1 MEGVRVAYT
10 LEQCWHR
17 VPGGTAVSALEV
29 ARAMTHVRRDVELV
43 GVSGKHLEDPELNFD
58 LSIDVVGLRVSG
70 ALLYEMSLRLNQPKV
85 ERSMADID
93 LVHSTTIIPFAT
105 SKKMVATVHDLAF
118 LHHPDF
124 FTRRGNDVFRRS
136 LKILKK
142 RADVLLCSSQATV
155 DDCLSEGFTPD
166 RVRHVALGVRSVQAS
181 QNDIDLVRKKYSLP
195 SQYLLFVGTLE
206 PRKNLARLVGALRGR
221 SDLPPLVIAGADGW
235 GNIEVPQTANVQFI
249 GYVEDQYLGA
259 LYAGASVMCYPSLW
273 EGFGLPILE
282 AMAQG
287 APVITSI
294 GTSTQEVAGG
304 AAVLVDPLSEESI
317 RNGIDEALRDAEML
331 GRRGRERAAQ
341 ATWDKTALATAHIYD
356 EVLNGE
362 VVHDESA
369 SS

>member
-1 MEGVRVAYT
+1 
-10 LEQCWHR
+10 
-17 VPGGTAVSALEV
+17 
-29 ARAMTHVRRDVELV
+29 V
-43 GVSGKHLEDPELNFD
+43 GVSGKHFEDPQLNFD

-85 ERSMADID
+85 ERSMTEVD
-93 LVHSTTIIPFAT
+93 LVHCTTIIPFAT
-105 SKKMVATVHDLAF
+105 NKKMVATVHDLAF
-118 LHHPDF
+118 LHHPEF

-155 DDCLSEGFTPD
+155 NDCLNEGFEPD
-166 RVRHVALGVRSVQAS
+166 RVRHVSLGVRSVLATQD
-181 QNDIDLVRKKYSLP
+181 DIDLVRKKYSLP
-195 SQYLLFVGTLE
+195 TEYLLFVGTLE

-235 GNIEVPQTANVQFI
+235 GDIDVPHSANVQFI
-249 GYVEDQYLGA
+249 GHVDDQHLGA
-259 LYAGASVMCYPSLW
+259 VYAGASVLCYPSLW

-287 APVITSI
+287 TPVVTSI

-317 RNGIDEALRDAEML
+317 RNGIDEALRDADVL
-331 GRRGRERAAQ
+331 RQRGRVCAAQ
-341 ATWDKTALATAHIYD
+341 ATWDKTALATARIYD
-356 EVLNGE
+356 EVVLL
-362 VVHDESA
+362 
-369 SS
+369 

>member
-29 ARAMTHVRRDVELV
+29 ARAMTEVRRDVELV
-43 GVSGKHLEDPELNFD
+43 GVSGKHLEDPALNFD

-85 ERSMADID
+85 ERSMTDID
-93 LVHSTTIIPFAT
+93 LVHCTTIIPFAT

-118 LHHPDF
+118 LHHPEF

-136 LKILKK
+136 LKVLKN
-142 RADVLLCSSQATV
+142 RADVILCSSQATV
-155 DDCLSEGFTPD
+155 DDCLSEGFAPD

-181 QNDIDLVRKKYSLP
+181 QDEIDFVRKKYSLP
-195 SQYLLFVGTLE
+195 AEYLLFVGTLE

-235 GNIEVPQTANVQFI
+235 GDIDVSHTANVQFI
-249 GYVEDQYLGA
+249 GYVDDQHLGA
-259 LYAGASVMCYPSLW
+259 VYAGASVMCYPSLW

-287 APVITSI
+287 TPVVTSI

-304 AAVLVDPLSEESI
+304 AAILVDPLSEESI
-317 RNGIDEALRDAEML
+317 RNGIDEALRDADAL
-331 GRRGRERAAQ
+331 KQRGRERASQ
-341 ATWDKTALATAHIYD
+341 TTWQKTAVATALIYD
-356 EVLNGE
+356 EVINDE
-362 VVHDESA
+362 VVLS
-369 SS
+369 

>member
-118 LHHPDF
+118 LHHPEF

-155 DDCLSEGFTPD
+155 DDCLSEGFAAD

-181 QNDIDLVRKKYSLP
+181 QNDIDHVRKKYSLP

-235 GNIEVPQTANVQFI
+235 GDIEIPHSANVQFI

-287 APVITSI
+287 TPVVTSI
-294 GTSTQEVAGG
+294 GTSTQEVASG

-317 RNGIDEALRDAEML
+317 GNGIDEALRDADML
-331 GRRGRERAAQ
+331 GQRGRERAAQ
-341 ATWDKTALATAHIYD
+341 ATWDKTAMATARIYD
-356 EVLNGE
+356 EVVNDVLVN
-362 VVHDESA
+362 DEAA

>member
-1 MEGVRVAYT
+1 
-10 LEQCWHR
+10 
-17 VPGGTAVSALEV
+17 
-29 ARAMTHVRRDVELV
+29 MTHVRRDIELV

-58 LSIDVVGLRVSG
+58 LSIDVVGLKLSG

-85 ERSMADID
+85 ERSMTEID
-93 LVHSTTIIPFAT
+93 LVHCTTIIPFAT

-118 LHHPDF
+118 LHHPEF

-155 DDCLSEGFTPD
+155 DDCLNEGFAPD
-166 RVRHVALGVRSVQAS
+166 RVRHVALGVRSTPAT

-195 SQYLLFVGTLE
+195 SEYLLFVGTLE
-206 PRKNLARLVGALRGR
+206 PRKNLARLVGALHGR

-235 GNIEVPQTANVQFI
+235 GDIDVSHTANVQFI
-249 GYVEDQYLGA
+249 GYVDDLHLGA
-259 LYAGASVMCYPSLW
+259 VYAGASVLCYPSLW

-287 APVITSI
+287 TPVVTSI

-304 AAVLVDPLSEESI
+304 AAVLVDPLSEESM
-317 RNGIDEALRDAEML
+317 RNGIDEALRNADVL
-331 GRRGRERAAQ
+331 KQRGSERAAQ
-341 ATWDKTALATAHIYD
+341 ATWDKTALATASIYD
-356 EVLNGE
+356 EL
-362 VVHDESA
+362 A

>member
-29 ARAMTHVRRDVELV
+29 ARAMTHVRRDIELV

-118 LHHPDF
+118 LHHPEF

-155 DDCLSEGFTPD
+155 DDCLSEGFAAD

-181 QNDIDLVRKKYSLP
+181 QNDIDHVRKKYSLP

-235 GNIEVPQTANVQFI
+235 GDIEIPHSANVQFI

-287 APVITSI
+287 TPVVTSI
-294 GTSTQEVAGG
+294 GTSTQEVASG

-317 RNGIDEALRDAEML
+317 GNGIDEALRDADIL
-331 GRRGRERAAQ
+331 GQRGRERAAQ
-341 ATWDKTALATAHIYD
+341 ATWDKTAMATARIYD
-356 EVLNGE
+356 EVVNDVLVN
-362 VVHDESA
+362 DEAA

>member
-1 MEGVRVAYT
+1 
-10 LEQCWHR
+10 
-17 VPGGTAVSALEV
+17 
-29 ARAMTHVRRDVELV
+29 MTHVRRDIELV
-43 GVSGKHLEDPELNFD
+43 GVSGKHFEDPQLNFD

-85 ERSMADID
+85 ERSMTEVD
-93 LVHSTTIIPFAT
+93 LVHCTTIIPFAT
-105 SKKMVATVHDLAF
+105 NKKMVATVHDLAF
-118 LHHPDF
+118 LHHPEF

-155 DDCLSEGFTPD
+155 NDCLNEGFEPD
-166 RVRHVALGVRSVQAS
+166 RVRHVSLGVRSVLATQD
-181 QNDIDLVRKKYSLP
+181 DIDLVRKKYSLP
-195 SQYLLFVGTLE
+195 TEYLLFVGTLE

-235 GNIEVPQTANVQFI
+235 GDIDVPHSANVQFI
-249 GYVEDQYLGA
+249 GHVDDQHLGA
-259 LYAGASVMCYPSLW
+259 VYAGASVLCYPSLW

-287 APVITSI
+287 TPVVTSI

-317 RNGIDEALRDAEML
+317 RNGIDEALRDADVL
-331 GRRGRERAAQ
+331 RQRGRVCAAQ
-341 ATWDKTALATAHIYD
+341 ATWDKTALATARIYD
-356 EVLNGE
+356 EVVLL
-362 VVHDESA
+362 
-369 SS
+369 

>member
-29 ARAMTHVRRDVELV
+29 ARAMTEVRRDVELV
-43 GVSGKHLEDPELNFD
+43 GVSGKHLDDPALNFD

-70 ALLYEMSLRLNQPKV
+70 AMLYEMSLRLNQPKV
-85 ERSMADID
+85 ERSMTDID
-93 LVHSTTIIPFAT
+93 LVHCTTIIPFAT
-105 SKKMVATVHDLAF
+105 RKKMVATVHDLAF
-118 LHHPDF
+118 LHHPEF

-136 LKILKK
+136 LKVLKN
-142 RADVLLCSSQATV
+142 RADVILCSSQATV
-155 DDCLSEGFTPD
+155 NDCLSQGFAPD
-166 RVRHVALGVRSVQAS
+166 RVRHVTLGVRNVQAS
-181 QNDIDLVRKKYSLP
+181 QNEIDQARKKYSLP
-195 SQYLLFVGTLE
+195 SEYLLFVGTLE

-221 SDLPPLVIAGADGW
+221 TDLPPLVIAGADGW
-235 GNIEVPQTANVQFI
+235 GDIEVPHAANVQWI
-249 GYVEDQYLGA
+249 GFVDDQDLGA
-259 LYAGASVMCYPSLW
+259 VYGGASVMCYPSLW

-287 APVITSI
+287 TPVVTSL

-317 RNGIDEALRDAEML
+317 GFGIDEALRDAVVL
-331 GRRGRERAAQ
+331 RQRGRERAAQ
-341 ATWDKTALATAHIYD
+341 ATWQKTAAATARIYD
-356 EVLNGE
+356 EVT
-362 VVHDESA
+362 

>member
-29 ARAMTHVRRDVELV
+29 ARAMTHVRRDIELV

-58 LSIDVVGLRVSG
+58 LSIDVVGLKLSG

-85 ERSMADID
+85 ERSMTEID
-93 LVHSTTIIPFAT
+93 LVHCTTIIPFAT

-118 LHHPDF
+118 LHHPEF

-155 DDCLSEGFTPD
+155 DDCLNEGFAPD
-166 RVRHVALGVRSVQAS
+166 RVRHVALGVRSTPAT

-195 SQYLLFVGTLE
+195 ADYLLFVGTLE

-235 GNIEVPQTANVQFI
+235 GDIDVSHTANVQFI
-249 GYVEDQYLGA
+249 GYVDDLHLGA
-259 LYAGASVMCYPSLW
+259 VYAGASVLCYPSLW

-287 APVITSI
+287 TPVVTSI

-317 RNGIDEALRDAEML
+317 RIGIDEALRNADIL
-331 GRRGRERAAQ
+331 KQRGRERAAES
-341 ATWDKTALATAHIYD
+341 TWDKTALATASIYD
-356 EVLNGE
+356 EL
-362 VVHDESA
+362 A

>member
-29 ARAMTHVRRDVELV
+29 ARAMTEVRRDVELV
-43 GVSGKHLEDPELNFD
+43 GVSGKHLEDPALNFD

-85 ERSMADID
+85 ERSMTDIN
-93 LVHSTTIIPFAT
+93 LVHCTTIIPLAT

-118 LHHPDF
+118 LHHPEF

-136 LKILKK
+136 LKVLKN
-142 RADVLLCSSQATV
+142 RADVILCSSQATV
-155 DDCLSEGFTPD
+155 DDCLSEGFAPD

-181 QNDIDLVRKKYSLP
+181 QDEIDHVRNRYSLP
-195 SQYLLFVGTLE
+195 AEYLLFVGTLE

-235 GNIEVPQTANVQFI
+235 GDIDVAHTANVQFI
-249 GYVEDQYLGA
+249 GYVDDQHLGA
-259 LYAGASVMCYPSLW
+259 VYAGASVMCYPSLW

-287 APVITSI
+287 TPVVTSL

-304 AAVLVDPLSEESI
+304 AAILVDPLSEESI
-317 RNGIDEALRDAEML
+317 RNGIDEALRDVDAL
-331 GRRGRERAAQ
+331 KQLGRERAAQ
-341 ATWDKTALATAHIYD
+341 ATWDKTALATARIYD
-356 EVLNGE
+356 EVVNDEVLNDE
-362 VVHDESA
+362 VA
-369 SS
+369 GQ

>member
-1 MEGVRVAYT
+1 MRVAYT

-118 LHHPDF
+118 LHHPEF

-155 DDCLSEGFTPD
+155 DDCLSEGFAAD

-181 QNDIDLVRKKYSLP
+181 QNDIDHVRKKYSLP

-221 SDLPPLVIAGADGW
+221 SDLPPLVIAGANGW
-235 GNIEVPQTANVQFI
+235 GDIEIPHSANVQFI

-287 APVITSI
+287 TPVVTSI
-294 GTSTQEVAGG
+294 GTSTQEVASG

-317 RNGIDEALRDAEML
+317 SNGIDEALRDADML
-331 GRRGRERAAQ
+331 GQRGRERAAQ
-341 ATWDKTALATAHIYD
+341 ATWDKTAMATARIYD
-356 EVLNGE
+356 EVVNDVLVN
-362 VVHDESA
+362 DEAA

>member
-1 MEGVRVAYT
+1 
-10 LEQCWHR
+10 
-17 VPGGTAVSALEV
+17 
-29 ARAMTHVRRDVELV
+29 MTHVRRDIELV
-43 GVSGKHLEDPELNFD
+43 GVSGKHLEDPQLNFD
-58 LSIDVVGLRVSG
+58 LSIDVVGLRVSR

-85 ERSMADID
+85 ERSMTEID
-93 LVHSTTIIPFAT
+93 LVHCTTIIPFAT

-118 LHHPDF
+118 LHHPEF

-155 DDCLSEGFTPD
+155 NDCLNEGFEPD
-166 RVRHVALGVRSVQAS
+166 RVRHVSLGVRSVLATQD
-181 QNDIDLVRKKYSLP
+181 DIDLVRKKYSLP
-195 SQYLLFVGTLE
+195 TEYLLFVGTLE

-235 GNIEVPQTANVQFI
+235 GDIDVPHSANVQFI
-249 GYVEDQYLGA
+249 GHVDDQHLGA
-259 LYAGASVMCYPSLW
+259 VYAGASVLCYPSLW

-287 APVITSI
+287 TPVVTSI

-317 RNGIDEALRDAEML
+317 RNGIDEALRDADVL
-331 GRRGRERAAQ
+331 RQRGRVCAAQ
-341 ATWDKTALATAHIYD
+341 ATWDKTALATARIYD
-356 EVLNGE
+356 EVVLL
-362 VVHDESA
+362 
-369 SS
+369 

>member
-29 ARAMTHVRRDVELV
+29 ARAMTHVRRDIELV

-58 LSIDVVGLRVSG
+58 LSIDVVGLKLSG

-85 ERSMADID
+85 ERSMTEID
-93 LVHSTTIIPFAT
+93 LVHCTTIIPFAT

-118 LHHPDF
+118 LHHPEF

-155 DDCLSEGFTPD
+155 DDCLNEGFAPD
-166 RVRHVALGVRSVQAS
+166 RVRHVALGVRSTPAT

-195 SQYLLFVGTLE
+195 AEYLLFVGTLE
-206 PRKNLARLVGALRGR
+206 PRKNLARLVSALRDR

-235 GNIEVPQTANVQFI
+235 GDIDVSHTANVQFI
-249 GYVEDQYLGA
+249 GYVDDLHLGA
-259 LYAGASVMCYPSLW
+259 VYAGASVLCYPSLW

-287 APVITSI
+287 TPVVTSI

-304 AAVLVDPLSEESI
+304 AAVLVDPLSEESM
-317 RNGIDEALRDAEML
+317 RNGIDEALRNADVL
-331 GRRGRERAAQ
+331 KQRGSERAAQ
-341 ATWDKTALATAHIYD
+341 ATWDKTALATASIYD
-356 EVLNGE
+356 EL
-362 VVHDESA
+362 A

>member
-29 ARAMTHVRRDVELV
+29 ARAMTEVRRDVELV
-43 GVSGKHLEDPELNFD
+43 GVSGKHLEDPALNFD

-85 ERSMADID
+85 ERSMTDID
-93 LVHSTTIIPFAT
+93 LVHCTTIIPFAT
-105 SKKMVATVHDLAF
+105 GKKMVATVHDLAF
-118 LHHPDF
+118 LHHPEF

-136 LKILKK
+136 LKVLKN
-142 RADVLLCSSQATV
+142 RADVILCSSQATV
-155 DDCLSEGFTPD
+155 DDCLSEGFASD

-181 QNDIDLVRKKYSLP
+181 HDEIDFVRKKYSLP
-195 SQYLLFVGTLE
+195 AEYLLFVGTLE

-221 SDLPPLVIAGADGW
+221 NDLPQLVIAGADGW
-235 GNIEVPQTANVQFI
+235 GDIDVSHTANVQFI
-249 GYVEDQYLGA
+249 GYVDDQHLGA
-259 LYAGASVMCYPSLW
+259 VYAGASVMCYPSLW

-287 APVITSI
+287 TPVVTSI

-304 AAVLVDPLSEESI
+304 AAILVDPLSEESI
-317 RNGIDEALRDAEML
+317 RNGIDDALRDTDAL
-331 GRRGRERAAQ
+331 KQRGRERTSQ
-341 ATWDKTALATAHIYD
+341 TTWQKTAVATARIYD
-356 EVLNGE
+356 EVINDE
-362 VVHDESA
+362 VT

>member
-29 ARAMTHVRRDVELV
+29 ARAMTHVRRDIELV
-43 GVSGKHLEDPELNFD
+43 GVSGKHLEDPQLNFD
-58 LSIDVVGLRVSG
+58 LSIDVVGLRVSR

-85 ERSMADID
+85 ERSMTEID
-93 LVHSTTIIPFAT
+93 LVHCTTIIPFAT
-105 SKKMVATVHDLAF
+105 NKKMVATVHDLAF
-118 LHHPDF
+118 LHHPEF

-155 DDCLSEGFTPD
+155 NDCLNEGFEPD
-166 RVRHVALGVRSVQAS
+166 RVRHVSLGVRSVLATQ
-181 QNDIDLVRKKYSLP
+181 DEVDLVRKKYSLP
-195 SQYLLFVGTLE
+195 TEYLLFVGTLE

-235 GNIEVPQTANVQFI
+235 GDIDVPHSANVQFI
-249 GYVEDQYLGA
+249 GHVDDQHLGA
-259 LYAGASVMCYPSLW
+259 VYAGASVLCYPSLW

-287 APVITSI
+287 TPVVTSI
-294 GTSTQEVAGG
+294 GTSTQEVACG

-317 RNGIDEALRDAEML
+317 RNGIDEALRDADVL
-331 GRRGRERAAQ
+331 RQRGRVCAAQ
-341 ATWDKTALATAHIYD
+341 ATWDKTALATARIYD
-356 EVLNGE
+356 EVVLL
-362 VVHDESA
+362 
-369 SS
+369 

>member
-136 LKILKK
+136 LKVLKK

-155 DDCLSEGFTPD
+155 NDCLSEGFTPD
-166 RVRHVALGVRSVQAS
+166 RVRHVGLGVRSEEAS
-181 QNDIDLVRKKYSLP
+181 QIDIDNVRKKYSLP
-195 SQYLLFVGTLE
+195 SEYLLFVGTLE

-221 SDLPPLVIAGADGW
+221 SDLPRLVIAGADGW
-235 GNIEVPQTANVQFI
+235 GDIEVTHSANVQFI
-249 GYVEDQYLGA
+249 GYVEDQHLGA

-287 APVITSI
+287 TPVVTSI
-294 GTSTQEVAGG
+294 GTSTQEVASG
-304 AAVLVDPLSEESI
+304 AAILVDPLSEESI
-317 RNGIDEALRDAEML
+317 RNGIDEALRDADML
-331 GRRGRERAAQ
+331 GRRGRARAAE
-341 ATWDKTALATAHIYD
+341 ATWEKTALATARIYD
-356 EVLNGE
+356 ELVN
-362 VVHDESA
+362 S
-369 SS
+369 

>member
-29 ARAMTHVRRDVELV
+29 ARAMTEVRRDVELV
-43 GVSGKHLEDPELNFD
+43 GVSGKHLDDPALNFD

-70 ALLYEMSLRLNQPKV
+70 AMLYEMSLRLNQPKV
-85 ERSMADID
+85 ERSMTDID
-93 LVHSTTIIPFAT
+93 LVHCTTIIPFAT
-105 SKKMVATVHDLAF
+105 RKKMVATVHDLAF
-118 LHHPDF
+118 LHHPEF

-136 LKILKK
+136 LKVLKN
-142 RADVLLCSSQATV
+142 RADVILCSSQATV
-155 DDCLSEGFTPD
+155 NDCLSQGFAPD
-166 RVRHVALGVRSVQAS
+166 RVRHVTLGVRNVQAS
-181 QNDIDLVRKKYSLP
+181 QNEIDQARKKYSLP
-195 SQYLLFVGTLE
+195 GEYLLFVGTLE

-221 SDLPPLVIAGADGW
+221 TDLPPLVIAGADGW
-235 GNIEVPQTANVQFI
+235 GDIEVPHAANVQWI
-249 GYVEDQYLGA
+249 GFVDDQDLGA
-259 LYAGASVMCYPSLW
+259 VYGGASVMCYPSLW

-287 APVITSI
+287 TPVVTSL

-317 RNGIDEALRDAEML
+317 GFGIDEALRDAVVL
-331 GRRGRERAAQ
+331 RQRGRERAAQ
-341 ATWDKTALATAHIYD
+341 ATWQKTAAATARIYD
-356 EVLNGE
+356 EVT
-362 VVHDESA
+362 

>member
-118 LHHPDF
+118 LHHPEF

-155 DDCLSEGFTPD
+155 DDCLSEGFTAD

-181 QNDIDLVRKKYSLP
+181 QNDIDHVRKKYSLP

-235 GNIEVPQTANVQFI
+235 GDIEVPHSVNVQFI

-287 APVITSI
+287 TPVVTSI
-294 GTSTQEVAGG
+294 GTSTQEVASG
-304 AAVLVDPLSEESI
+304 AAILVDPLSEESI
-317 RNGIDEALRDAEML
+317 GNGIDEALRDADML
-331 GRRGRERAAQ
+331 GQRGRERAAQ
-341 ATWDKTALATAHIYD
+341 ATWDKTAMATARIYD
-356 EVLNGE
+356 EVVN
-362 VVHDESA
+362 DEAA

>member
-29 ARAMTHVRRDVELV
+29 ARAMTHVRRDIELV

-118 LHHPDF
+118 LHHPEF

-155 DDCLSEGFTPD
+155 DDCLSEGFAAD

-181 QNDIDLVRKKYSLP
+181 QNDIDHVRKKYSLP

-235 GNIEVPQTANVQFI
+235 GDIEIPHSANVQFI

-287 APVITSI
+287 TPVVTSI
-294 GTSTQEVAGG
+294 GTSTQEVASG

-317 RNGIDEALRDAEML
+317 GNGIDEALRDADML
-331 GRRGRERAAQ
+331 GQRGRERAAQ
-341 ATWDKTALATAHIYD
+341 ATWDKTAMATARIYD
-356 EVLNGE
+356 EVVNDVLVN
-362 VVHDESA
+362 DEAA

>member
-29 ARAMTHVRRDVELV
+29 ARAMTHVRRDIELV

-118 LHHPDF
+118 LHHPEF
-124 FTRRGNDVFRRS
+124 FTQRGNDVFRRS

-155 DDCLSEGFTPD
+155 DDCLSEGFAAD

-181 QNDIDLVRKKYSLP
+181 QNDIDRVRKKYSLP

-235 GNIEVPQTANVQFI
+235 GNIEIPHSANVQFI
-249 GYVEDQYLGA
+249 GYVEDQLLGA

-282 AMAQG
+282 AMVQG
-287 APVITSI
+287 TPVVTSI
-294 GTSTQEVAGG
+294 GTSTQEVASG

-317 RNGIDEALRDAEML
+317 RNGIDEALRDADML

-341 ATWDKTALATAHIYD
+341 ATWDKTAMATARIYD
-356 EVLNGE
+356 EVVNDVAVNDE
-362 VVHDESA
+362 VA

>member
-29 ARAMTHVRRDVELV
+29 ARAMTHVRRDIELV
-43 GVSGKHLEDPELNFD
+43 GVSGKHFEDPQLNFD

-85 ERSMADID
+85 ERSMTEVD
-93 LVHSTTIIPFAT
+93 LVHCTTIIPFAT
-105 SKKMVATVHDLAF
+105 NKKMVATVHDLAF
-118 LHHPDF
+118 LHHPEF

-155 DDCLSEGFTPD
+155 NDCLNEGFEPD
-166 RVRHVALGVRSVQAS
+166 RVRHVSLGVRSVLATQVEV
-181 QNDIDLVRKKYSLP
+181 DLVRKKYSLP
-195 SQYLLFVGTLE
+195 TEYLLFVGTLE

-235 GNIEVPQTANVQFI
+235 GDIDVPHSANVQFI
-249 GYVEDQYLGA
+249 GHVDDQHLGA
-259 LYAGASVMCYPSLW
+259 VYAGASVLCYPSLW

-287 APVITSI
+287 TPVVTSI

-317 RNGIDEALRDAEML
+317 RNGIDEALRDADVL
-331 GRRGRERAAQ
+331 RQRGRECAAQ
-341 ATWDKTALATAHIYD
+341 ATWDKTALATARIYD
-356 EVLNGE
+356 EVVLL
-362 VVHDESA
+362 
-369 SS
+369 

>member
-1 MEGVRVAYT
+1 
-10 LEQCWHR
+10 

-29 ARAMTHVRRDVELV
+29 ARAMTHVRRDIELV
-43 GVSGKHLEDPELNFD
+43 GVSGKHFEDPQLNFD

-85 ERSMADID
+85 ERSMTEVD
-93 LVHSTTIIPFAT
+93 LVHCTTIIPFAT
-105 SKKMVATVHDLAF
+105 NKKMVATVHDLAF
-118 LHHPDF
+118 LHHPEF

-155 DDCLSEGFTPD
+155 NDCLNEGFEPD
-166 RVRHVALGVRSVQAS
+166 RVRHVSLGVRSVLATQD
-181 QNDIDLVRKKYSLP
+181 DIDLVRKKYSLP
-195 SQYLLFVGTLE
+195 TEYLLFVGTLE

-235 GNIEVPQTANVQFI
+235 GDIDVPHSANVQFI
-249 GYVEDQYLGA
+249 GHVDDQHLGA
-259 LYAGASVMCYPSLW
+259 VYAGASVLCYPSLW

-287 APVITSI
+287 TPVVTSI

-317 RNGIDEALRDAEML
+317 RNGIDEALRDADVL
-331 GRRGRERAAQ
+331 RQRGRVCAAQ
-341 ATWDKTALATAHIYD
+341 ATWDKTALATARIYD
-356 EVLNGE
+356 EVVLL
-362 VVHDESA
+362 
-369 SS
+369 